1 LSDDQRLGIF
11 YAGLFCYSFT
21 LFGLAFSI
29 WENKPIVI
37 TKSYLKAFGYSFSR
51 QIIRRPF
58 TLKWD
63 EIESV
68 DGSKKGMI
76 SLNKL
81 SKSDPSIFHISFET
95 ERREMQSKQF
105 ITKTKALK
113 LIKDMYGAPSEQAK
127 DQIFEKFLTVDPP
140 AKRFKSIST
149 LLVICSQ
156 LGLLA
161 LIIKIFD
168 S

>member
-1 LSDDQRLGIF
+1 
-11 YAGLFCYSFT
+11 
-21 LFGLAFSI
+21 
-29 WENKPIVI
+29 
-37 TKSYLKAFGYSFSR
+37 
-51 QIIRRPF
+51 
-58 TLKWD
+58 
-63 EIESV
+63 
-68 DGSKKGMI
+68 
-76 SLNKL
+76 
-81 SKSDPSIFHISFET
+81 
-95 ERREMQSKQF
+95 MQSKQF